1 MIYIGTDIVPISR
14 VEKNI
19 KEKKDRFLNHIFT
32 VIEQRICNEKATP
45 SIHYSGKF
53 AAKEAIKKALL
64 SSKKIKNISLKS
76 IEIQNDDLGAPVIF
90 IFNKD
95 IDINPEK
102 LKVSISHAGEYATST
117 AILEL

>member
-1 MIYIGTDIVPISR
+1 MIYIGTDIVPILR
-14 VEKNI
+14 IEKNI
-19 KEKKDRFLNHIFT
+19 EEKKDRFLDHIFT
-32 VIEQRICNEKATP
+32 AIEQRICNEKATP

-64 SSKKIKNISLKS
+64 SSKIIKNISLKS
-76 IEIQNDDLGAPVIF
+76 IEIQNDDLGVPVIY
-90 IFNKD
+90 IASKD
-95 IDINPEK
+95 IDIDADK

>member
-14 VEKNI
+14 IEKNI
-19 KEKKDRFLNHIFT
+19 DKNKERFLDHIFT
-32 VIEQRICNEKATP
+32 AIEQRICNEKATP

-76 IEIQNDDLGAPVIF
+76 IEIQNDDLGAPVIY
-90 IFNKD
+90 ISSKD
-95 IDINPEK
+95 IDVDPEK

>member
-1 MIYIGTDIVPISR
+1 MIYIGTDIVPILR
-14 VEKNI
+14 IEKNI
-19 KEKKDRFLNHIFT
+19 EEKKDRFLDHIFT
-32 VIEQRICNEKATP
+32 AIEQRICNEKATP

-64 SSKKIKNISLKS
+64 SSKIINNITLKS
-76 IEIQNDDLGAPVIF
+76 IEIQNDDLGAPVIYLAS
-90 IFNKD
+90 KD
-95 IDINPEK
+95 IDIDADK